1 MLDRSDKNFGF
12 INEIRKSTR
21 HPDKRINDL
30 DYGDDIVL
38 LENSIRLAIEQLMAF
53 SKIGRRGRP

>member
-12 INEIRKSTR
+12 INEIRKSIR

-30 DYGDDIVL
+30 DFGDDIVL